1 MIVDFPSIVRVASS
15 LVLLGD
21 VFIPTGANPPSNS
34 GANVFSPVLNSSG
47 DANDLS
53 TAGGRV
59 AALQRSAI
67 YLAKA
72 MPPPSVSLPATFSVL
87 FLVAIFATIAFRLNV
102 KYDARYKSLSL
113 AHDVTIAFLVNAVF
127 AGIATAVSG
136 QLSPS
141 HLPAEPSQ
149 VLRVYTLFQLA
160 HTETPM
166 LRLGISELLTV
177 LVLLEA
183 IFLTRDFIAESG
195 LALSSANGEI
205 SLNDEPAPCAFDE
218 KIRLGAEQV

>member
-34 GANVFSPVLNSSG
+34 GANVLSLVLNSSG

-72 MPPPSVSLPATFSVL
+72 MPPPSVSLPATCEWH
-87 FLVAIFATIAFRLNV
+87 A
-102 KYDARYKSLSL
+102 
-113 AHDVTIAFLVNAVF
+113 DV
-127 AGIATAVSG
+127 
-136 QLSPS
+136 LSP
-141 HLPAEPSQ
+141 A
-149 VLRVYTLFQLA
+149 
-160 HTETPM
+160 
-166 LRLGISELLTV
+166 
-177 LVLLEA
+177 
-183 IFLTRDFIAESG
+183 TRIAE
-195 LALSSANGEI
+195 
-205 SLNDEPAPCAFDE
+205 
-218 KIRLGAEQV
+218 IR